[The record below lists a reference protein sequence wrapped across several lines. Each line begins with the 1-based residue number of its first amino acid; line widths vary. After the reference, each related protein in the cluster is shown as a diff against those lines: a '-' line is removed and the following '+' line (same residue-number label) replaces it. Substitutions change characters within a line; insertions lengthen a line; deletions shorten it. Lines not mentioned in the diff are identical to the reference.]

1 MADEQTRDTPWRQ
14 GQILDPN
21 SAHDLG
27 LTFPGDEPSHLVVVI
42 THDCDIANDA
52 TREPHIEVIVSRRI
66 DKVGADAN
74 AKTARRLHIEYESAN
89 GTVALELNATGKRQ
103 ISKEKLLETEP
114 SSDWMLPPEG
124 LVILQKWLASRYYRA
139 AFADEFQDRMKVK
152 PSRVDKKLANAL
164 DEPGIHIL
172 AVLFDVDGGVEI
184 PRSGADDVYQLHITL
199 LYDSTQ
205 DEPSAFKAASKAVQ
219 VIEDAFE
226 KAFFQEN
233 GSWKQIQL
241 LSCTVMSDSAM
252 TIADSRLLK
261 QWPLDYMSLDADP
274 QQPTLR

>member
-1 MADEQTRDTPWRQ
+1 M
-14 GQILDPN
+14 DPN
-21 SAHDLG
+21 SANDLG
-27 LTFPGDEPSHLVVVI
+27 FTSPGDEQSNLVVVI

-52 TREPHIEVIVSRRI
+52 TREPHIEVIVSKRI

-124 LVILQKWLASRYYRA
+124 LVILRKWLASRYYRA
-139 AFADEFQDRMKVK
+139 AFADEFQDRMKAK
-152 PSRVDKKLANAL
+152 PSRIDKKLANAL
-164 DEPGIHIL
+164 DEPAIHIL

-199 LYDSTQ
+199 LYDSTK
-205 DEPSAFKAASKAVQ
+205 DEPAAFKAASQAVQ

-226 KAFFQEN
+226 KAFFQED

-274 QQPTLR
+274 QQPTIR